1 MANTTTR
8 RARKKVPS
16 NETAEEK
23 FTRLVNARGNKLKH
37 QLKLLRNLST
47 SYAYKIDPILTATWL
62 AKFDEEF
69 TALKGAWEA
78 SLTKSKPKVAEET
91 SAEKTS

>member
-8 RARKKVPS
+8 RARKKVDP

-23 FTRLVNARGNKLKH
+23 FTRLVNARGNKLEH

-47 SYAYKIDPILTATWL
+47 SYAYKIDPVLVATWL
-62 AKFDEEF
+62 AKFEKEF
-69 TALKGAWEA
+69 AALKLSWEA
-78 SLTKSKPKVAEET
+78 SLVKNKPKVLEET
-91 SAEKTS
+91 PTEKS